1 MFGDLVN
8 GSSMALIPSP
18 VVTMTSMIVPYCS
31 YIPPPAAMMKRRL
44 ILAIA
49 AALAATALAV
59 CSAGAQAA
67 CDLNAAGTGKVT
79 AVRDGRTL
87 MLDDGR
93 ELRLAAIE
101 ITGNSH
107 DALQALA
114 AGRMLRLE
122 RLGAGKTLE
131 QDRYGRLVAFA
142 FADGGEQSLQQAL
155 LEQGF
160 ARVATRVG
168 AKACA
173 EVLLTTERAA
183 RAAGRGLW
191 ADPNFAPLQV
201 ENLARLTAQ
210 RGHFALVEGKV
221 LSVRESGATI
231 YVNFG
236 RRWTRDFTV
245 TILKR
250 QQRIFAAAGL
260 EPKQLEGRR
269 IRVRG
274 WIEQRGGPI
283 IAAEAP
289 EQIEFAD

>member
-1 MFGDLVN
+1 
-8 GSSMALIPSP
+8 
-18 VVTMTSMIVPYCS
+18 
-31 YIPPPAAMMKRRL
+31 
-44 ILAIA
+44 
-49 AALAATALAV
+49 V
-59 CSAGAQAA
+59 CSAGAQAGF
-67 CDLNAAGTGKVT
+67 DLTAAGTGKVA

-101 ITGNSH
+101 IAAASH

-114 AGRMLRLE
+114 AGRVLKLE
-122 RLGAGKTLE
+122 RLGPGKALE

-142 FADGGEQSLQQAL
+142 FADDGEQSLQQTL

-160 ARVATRVG
+160 ARVSARVG

-173 EVLLTTERAA
+173 EALLTTEREA
-183 RAAGRGLW
+183 RAASRGLW
-191 ADPNFAPLQV
+191 ADPNFAPLQA
-201 ENLARLTAQ
+201 ENLVRLTAQ

-221 LSVRESGATI
+221 LSVRESGANI

-250 QQRIFAAAGL
+250 QQRIFAAAGI
-260 EPKQLEGRR
+260 EPKQLEECR
-269 IRVRG
+269 IRVPG
-274 WIEQRGGPI
+274 WIEQRGSLI
-283 IAAEAP
+283 IAAEAL
-289 EQIEFAD
+289 EQIEFVD